1 VKVGFGTTALARR
14 SAYGSVREHVQHIE
28 RKRWGKVSPRL
39 GLPVQR
45 RSPND
50 RIRTTG
56 VCGETGDHRLRQAG
70 KSSSFAE
77 GFASRSTA

>member
-1 VKVGFGTTALARR
+1 
-14 SAYGSVREHVQHIE
+14 
-28 RKRWGKVSPRL
+28 
-39 GLPVQR
+39 VQR